1 MKKEIKKYGVLAFV
15 MVLLLGVGFSL
26 VEGNGTVNLL
36 GMAFFCLLCSGV
48 LLYALMKLNVMEF
61 QAGSYWE
68 RVNRKIQ
75 GETQS
80 TVVYMLHGTDSAKG
94 QRNFSGRSDYYKRT
108 A

>member
-1 MKKEIKKYGVLAFV
+1 
-15 MVLLLGVGFSL
+15 
-26 VEGNGTVNLL
+26 
-36 GMAFFCLLCSGV
+36 
-48 LLYALMKLNVMEF
+48 MKLNVMEF

-80 TVVYMLHGTDSAKG
+80 TVVYMLHVTDSAKG